1 MAKDQGSPSLNSTAM
16 ITLNVL
22 DNRPF
27 VPQFNNTEIS
37 VSVMENTGV
46 DHLIYT
52 FAVAETLGKQ
62 IVYAI

>member
-1 MAKDQGSPSLNSTAM
+1 MAEDHGSPSLNSTAT

-27 VPQFNNTEIS
+27 VPQFDNAEIS

-46 DHLIYT
+46 DYLIYT
-52 FAVAETLGKQ
+52 FAVSETLGKQ
-62 IVYAI
+62 IDYTI